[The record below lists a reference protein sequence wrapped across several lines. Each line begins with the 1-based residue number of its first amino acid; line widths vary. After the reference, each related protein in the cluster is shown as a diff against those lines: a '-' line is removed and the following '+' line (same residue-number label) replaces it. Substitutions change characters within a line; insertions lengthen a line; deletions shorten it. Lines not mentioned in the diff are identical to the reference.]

1 MIVKLMGFL
10 DFLGAIFLLLLQF
23 EIINPF
29 FRPMVAIGIY
39 LIGKGILF
47 RGDFPS
53 IIDFFS
59 GIYFFLAFFGLRTFI
74 AYIIVLFLLQKA
86 FFSIKS

>member
-1 MIVKLMGFL
+1 MILKLMGFL

-23 EIINPF
+23 DIINPF
-29 FRPMVAIGIY
+29 FRPMFVIGLY

-47 RGDFPS
+47 RGDFVS

-59 GIYFFLAFFGLRTFI
+59 GIYFFLAFLGLRTFI
-74 AYIIVLFLLQKA
+74 AYLIILFLLQKA
-86 FFSIKS
+86 YFSIKY